1 VIIQVLAIAL
11 VWCCMQTCTGW
22 EQLGIVQTRLQNL
35 VRQQNRFVYNQCFAR
50 SVSDY
55 RRLTLMAI
63 YLLIP
68 KQIQGKGKSNQIPHK
83 QYTRTG
89 NVNVYIIRSGRFHLL
104 VPCTVQCMAA
114 ILLTHAR

>member
-1 VIIQVLAIAL
+1 MKIESADAQKRYEIKFGVFVINNNNVVTTQVLAIAL

-50 SVSDY
+50 SVSDN

-68 KQIQGKGKSNQIPHK
+68 KQIQGKGNQIK
-83 QYTRTG
+83 FLTSNIRTG
-89 NVNVYIIRSGRFHLL
+89 NVNVLHD
-104 VPCTVQCMAA
+104 
-114 ILLTHAR
+114 